1 MRPRCKQAAAATIK
15 PDPHSTCEISTSK
28 IREYQAF
35 DAESSHQ
42 RSFLFPLS
50 FILLMLVLTVTDVN
64 QALLLCKQRNAAR
77 LLVLFHLFQ
86 SLLAGLNKEKMRR
99 CAKRAEEGGGGG

>member
-1 MRPRCKQAAAATIK
+1 
-15 PDPHSTCEISTSK
+15 
-28 IREYQAF
+28 
-35 DAESSHQ
+35 
-42 RSFLFPLS
+42 
-50 FILLMLVLTVTDVN
+50 MLVLTVTDVN

-99 CAKRAEEGGGGG
+99 CAKRAEEGGGGGVMGRYLFSTKSDRFDTKNMSHHTCFCFDLYCHSATST